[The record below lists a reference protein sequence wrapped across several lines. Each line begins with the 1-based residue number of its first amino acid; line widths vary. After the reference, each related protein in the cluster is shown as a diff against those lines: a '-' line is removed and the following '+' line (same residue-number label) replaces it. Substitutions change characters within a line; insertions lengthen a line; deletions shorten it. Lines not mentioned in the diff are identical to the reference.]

1 MATDETFFNPSEL
14 LDPADA
20 WSGLQRERV
29 EELTRGLLDAL
40 GEDTERSG
48 LERTPQRVARAWEF
62 LTSGYRQ
69 SGADVIKGALFPAEG
84 AGLVLVHDISFASLC
99 EHHLLPFFG
108 RVHIA
113 YEPGESI
120 VGLSKLARV
129 TDVYSRR
136 LQVQERLTRQ
146 IADAV
151 MDVLRPLGVGVI
163 VEAEHMCMRMRGVE
177 KPGAITTTM
186 SMLGSFR
193 EDPAVRD
200 EFLSSVTRRR

>member
-1 MATDETFFNPSEL
+1 MATDETFFDTSDL
-14 LDPADA
+14 LAATDA
-20 WSGLQRERV
+20 WSLAQRERV
-29 EELTRGLLDAL
+29 EDITRGLIDAL
-40 GEDTERSG
+40 GEDVDRPG

-62 LTSGYRQ
+62 LTGGYRQ
-69 SGADVIKGALFPAEG
+69 SGADVINGALFPAEG

-136 LQVQERLTRQ
+136 LQVQERLTRE
-146 IADAV
+146 IADTL
-151 MDVLRPLGVGVI
+151 MEVLQPLGVGVI

-177 KPGAITTTM
+177 KPGALTTTM

>member
-1 MATDETFFNPSEL
+1 MATDETFFDPSDL
-14 LDPADA
+14 FDATDA
-20 WSGLQRERV
+20 WSLAQRERV
-29 EELTRGLLDAL
+29 EDLTRSLIDVL
-40 GEDTERSG
+40 GEDVDRPG

-62 LTSGYRQ
+62 LTAGYRQ
-69 SGADVIKGALFPAEG
+69 SGADVINGALFPAEG

-113 YEPGESI
+113 YEPSESI

-136 LQVQERLTRQ
+136 LQVQERLTRE
-146 IADAV
+146 IADAL
-151 MDVLRPLGVGVI
+151 MDVLQPLGVGVI

-177 KPGAITTTM
+177 KPGALTTTM